1 MTRVPLAFPQH
12 LLRFFD
18 VLHPGQATGPAF
30 VISAAYRVSGPVDEE
45 LLRLAVT
52 DLIGRHD
59 ALRATLHGGD
69 GMPWQEIHEA
79 GPGRFESID
88 LSGADPDDF
97 LDSLDAREHPGDQSP
112 LLWVYYAKL
121 SPTDGRRRG
130 GEPSAAGGVLA
141 LVAHHSAA
149 DAWSMDL
156 LVRDLA
162 TCYAARIEG
171 RLVQPVAGST
181 YADFAVDDQ
190 AQRDSPRSARALD
203 YWSAKLADV
212 DVTSLPSDRP
222 REAKDDGIRAQL
234 RFDIDKTL
242 AVRLTEAARRARCSP
257 FMVHLTAYLLT
268 LRELTGATDLTVP
281 TLTAGRGRPELDETV
296 GFFLNAL
303 LLRTDLSTSTSPG
316 EALAEVRRTC
326 LDAYRNELPILRL
339 LEEVPDAGLL
349 LADESFVLM
358 PFQHI
363 PLGRREPRKFGPA
376 TYVSFDRRPGS
387 RPHGV
392 AVPLDGLWTID
403 ERPGGLLTGKI
414 SYTPAM
420 FDASTLESHVDT
432 YLRQLHTIATGT

>member
-30 VISAAYRVSGPVDEE
+30 VISAAYRLTGPVDEE

-52 DLIGRHD
+52 DLIDRHD
-59 ALRATLHGGD
+59 ALRATMHGGD

-88 LSGADPDDF
+88 LTGGDPDDF
-97 LDSLDAREHPGDQSP
+97 LDALDTHDHPGDRSP
-112 LLWVYYAKL
+112 LLWVYYAKVV
-121 SPTDGRRRG
+121 PADGI
-130 GEPSAAGGVLA
+130 LA

-156 LVRDLA
+156 IVRDLA
-162 TCYAARIEG
+162 TCYAARIDAS
-171 RLVQPVAGST
+171 LPPPVAAST

-190 AQRDSPRSARALD
+190 ARRDSPRAAQALD

-222 REAKDDGIRAQL
+222 REPKDDGIRAQL
-234 RFDIDKTL
+234 RFDIDPAL
-242 AVRLTEAARRARCSP
+242 AGRLAETARRARCSP

-281 TLTAGRGRPELDETV
+281 TLTAGRGRPELDQTV

-303 LLRTDLSTSTSPG
+303 LLRTDLGTAKSPG
-316 EALAEVRRTC
+316 DALAEVRRTC

-420 FDASTLESHVDT
+420 FDAATLESHVDT
-432 YLRQLHTIATGT
+432 YLRQLSKIAAGT

>member
-1 MTRVPLAFPQH
+1 MRVPLSFPQH

-30 VISAAYRVSGPVDEE
+30 VISAAYRVSGSVDEE
-45 LLRLAVT
+45 LLRASVT
-52 DLIGRHD
+52 ELIGRHD

-69 GMPWQEIHEA
+69 GMPWQEIHEP
-79 GPGRFESID
+79 GVGRFESID
-88 LSGADPDDF
+88 LTERGGDVGGDPDDF
-97 LDSLDAREHPGDQSP
+97 LDSLDTRDHPGDRSP
-112 LLWVYYAKL
+112 LLWVYYAKVA
-121 SPTDGRRRG
+121 PAD
-130 GEPSAAGGVLA
+130 GVLA

-171 RLVQPVAGST
+171 RLPQPVAAST
-181 YADFAVDDQ
+181 YAEFAVDDQ
-190 AQRDSPRSARALD
+190 ARRDSPRAARALD
-203 YWSAKLADV
+203 YWSAKLAEV

-222 REAKDDGIRAQL
+222 REPKDDGIRGQL
-234 RFDIDKTL
+234 RFDIDPAL
-242 AVRLTEAARRARCSP
+242 AERLAETARRARCSP

-281 TLTAGRGRPELDETV
+281 TLTAGRGRPELDQTV

-303 LLRTDLSTSTSPG
+303 LLRTDLSTAKDPG

-363 PLGRREPRKFGPA
+363 PLGRRQPRAFGPA
-376 TYVSFDRRPGS
+376 ATYESFDRRPGS

-403 ERPGGLLTGKI
+403 ERPGGLLTAKI

-420 FDASTLESHVDT
+420 FDASTLESHVDA
-432 YLRQLHTIATGT
+432 YLNQLHKLAWT

>member
-30 VISAAYRVSGPVDEE
+30 VISAAYRVTGPVDEE
-45 LLRLAVT
+45 SLRLAVT
-52 DLIGRHD
+52 ELTGRHD

-69 GMPWQEIHEA
+69 GMPWQEIHEPGA
-79 GPGRFESID
+79 GRFEVID
-88 LSGADPDDF
+88 LTGGDPDEL
-97 LDSLDAREHPGDQSP
+97 LDGLDARDHPGNRSP

-121 SPTDGRRRG
+121 APAD
-130 GEPSAAGGVLA
+130 GVLA

-162 TCYAARIEG
+162 TCYAARIDG
-171 RLVQPVAGST
+171 APAPPVAAST

-190 AQRDSPRSARALD
+190 ARRDSPRSAQALD
-203 YWSAKLADV
+203 YWAAKLADV
-212 DVTSLPSDRP
+212 DGTSLPSDRP
-222 REAKDDGIRAQL
+222 RELKDDGIRAQL
-234 RFDIDKTL
+234 RFGIDSTL
-242 AVRLTEAARRARCSP
+242 AGRLAAAARQARCSP
-257 FMVHLTAYLLT
+257 FMIHLTAYLLT

-281 TLTAGRGRPELDETV
+281 TLTSGRGRPELDETV

-303 LLRTDLSTSTSPG
+303 LLRTDLSGVKSLG
-316 EALAEVRRTC
+316 DALAQVRKTC

-349 LADESFVLM
+349 LADDSFVLM

-363 PLGRREPRKFGPA
+363 PLGRRQPRPFGPAA

-414 SYTPAM
+414 SYAPAL
-420 FDASTLESHVDT
+420 FDAATLAAHADT
-432 YLRQLHTIATGT
+432 YLRQLDAIAAG